1 MKDFTQESLILE
13 RFLKKTTI
21 TNSIVSIVLALVTAI
36 AVVLGFYY
44 NTKSTINAHTIEIK
58 EIKIEVKSL
67 NDVLNQFS
75 VLQNGEKEQIK
86 ALQDQIV
93 DVKKSQERIENK
105 IDKLIL
111 R

>member
-1 MKDFTQESLILE
+1 MNTTPESLILE
-13 RFLKKTTI
+13 KFLKKTTI
-21 TNSIVSIVLALVTAI
+21 TNSIVSIVLALITAI

-44 NTKSTINAHTIEIK
+44 NTTSTINAHTIEIK

-75 VLQNGEKEQIK
+75 VFQNGEKEQIK

>member
-1 MKDFTQESLILE
+1 MILE

-44 NTKSTINAHTIEIK
+44 NTTSTINAHTIEIK

>member
-1 MKDFTQESLILE
+1 MNTTPESLIFE

-21 TNSIVSIVLALVTAI
+21 TNSIISIVLALVTAI

-105 IDKLIL
+105 IDKLIM

>member
-1 MKDFTQESLILE
+1 MTQESLILE
-13 RFLKKTTI
+13 KFLKKTTI

-44 NTKSTINAHTIEIK
+44 NTTSTINAHTIEIK

>member
-1 MKDFTQESLILE
+1 MTQESLILE
-13 RFLKKTTI
+13 KFLKKTTI

-44 NTKSTINAHTIEIK
+44 NTTSTINAHTIEIK

-67 NDVLNQFS
+67 NDVLIQFS

>member
-1 MKDFTQESLILE
+1 LNTTPESLIFE

-21 TNSIVSIVLALVTAI
+21 TNSIISIVLALVTAI

-105 IDKLIL
+105 IDKLIM